1 MFKIK
6 PVEVPGYLI
15 PFIINECKGVEIL
28 KADGNVYEI
37 SIEPRSVMGMFL
49 SRTIRPSYKVK
60 AFILAIYYKKIG
72 ENTAFSAEVME
83 YQNNAEFKVD
93 LSFEDISN
101 FYKFLESIFFTS
113 IFFYIQGYCAAS
125 TEFKR
130 LHNAITNILERY
142 DLLEYGYS
150 ESQLRVLYHRYTE
163 TGGITNISNNKSFSI
178 QKFLF

>member
-28 KADGNVYEI
+28 KADGNLYEI

-113 IFFYIQGYCAAS
+113 IY
-125 TEFKR
+125 
-130 LHNAITNILERY
+130 
-142 DLLEYGYS
+142 
-150 ESQLRVLYHRYTE
+150 
-163 TGGITNISNNKSFSI
+163 
-178 QKFLF
+178 